1 MSNAI
6 APIDP
11 DRAEADLLGLA
22 ETLPAGEVAPHRH
35 GRAQLIYAVAGAI
48 TVTTTAGIWVLPPS
62 RALWVPAGEWHGL
75 RLRRPAELRTIYV
88 AGEADGAPPWQRCIV
103 VAVPPLL
110 RELLLVAV
118 TESAKGRLDEAG
130 RRLARVLLDRL
141 AALPELPVHLPE
153 PHDERARRMAALLRA
168 DLDAPQPLAART
180 IEAGASRRT
189 MERLFLTETGLS
201 LGAWRQQLRLLH
213 ALDLLAG
220 GAAVADVGFAIG
232 YQNPSSFIA
241 VFRRAFGTKPAQY
254 FEA

>member
-1 MSNAI
+1 MNNAI

-11 DRAEADLLGLA
+11 DLAEAEFLGLA
-22 ETLPAGEVAPHRH
+22 ETLPAGEVAQHRH
-35 GRAQLIYAVAGAI
+35 GRAQLIYAITGAM
-48 TVTTTAGIWVLPPS
+48 TVTTAAGAWVLPPS

-75 RLRRPAELRTIYV
+75 RLRRRVELRTIYV
-88 AGEADGAPPWQRCIV
+88 AGEAVGVPPWRRCVV

-110 RELLLVAV
+110 RELLLIAVA
-118 TESAKGRLDEAG
+118 ESMAGRLDDAS

-153 PHDERARRMAALLRA
+153 PRDERARRMAALLRA
-168 DLDAPQPLAART
+168 DLAASRPLAALSVHT
-180 IEAGASRRT
+180 GASRRT
-189 MERLFLTETGLS
+189 MERLFVNETGLS

-220 GAAVADVGFAIG
+220 GVAVGDVGFAIG
-232 YQNPSSFIA
+232 YQNPSSFNA
-241 VFRRAFGTKPAQY
+241 VFRRAFGTTPAQY